1 MKRKKMMLVFCI
13 TILLIVLVALRLW
26 YQERRVVHE
35 TQQKEESIENT
46 TETTDIVKNK
56 SESNLSNKNKNVNQN
71 LKKHVQG
78 MKDRIVKQDQ
88 VVNWLAHIS
97 YDETIKTVIYNAT
110 DVENE
115 PGVYP
120 LVYTII
126 GVDGTIWEEKVQVT
140 VKKNERRSIHFITN
154 EQEACTYVKKYLKK
168 EKKYIPSHI
177 EFDHIDE
184 YGYVIHGYDIVD
196 FHTATSFWYTVSSY
210 GKIYD
215 TFLGEYIN

>member
-1 MKRKKMMLVFCI
+1 MKRKKIMLVFSI
-13 TILLIVLVALRLW
+13 VILLIVLLVLGRW
-26 YQERRVVHE
+26 YQEKREVYE
-35 TQQKEESIENT
+35 TQQKAENISGT
-46 TETTDIVKNK
+46 TETIDVETRRTSGN
-56 SESNLSNKNKNVNQN
+56 SSFNKNVNKD

-97 YDETIKTVIYNAT
+97 YDETIKTVIYDAT

-120 LVYTII
+120 LVYTIL
-126 GVDGTIWEEKVQVT
+126 GVDGTIWEEEIQVT
-140 VKKNERRSIHFITN
+140 VKKNRTRSRQLIAN
-154 EQEACTYVKKYLKK
+154 EQEACTYIENYLKK
-168 EKKYIPSHI
+168 ENKYIPSNI
-177 EFDHIDE
+177 EFDHMDE

-196 FHTATSFWYTVSSY
+196 FHTATSFWYSVSSY

-215 TFLGEYIN
+215 TLIGEYIN

>member
-1 MKRKKMMLVFCI
+1 MKRKKIMLVFSI
-13 TILLIVLVALRLW
+13 VILLIVLLVLGRW
-26 YQERRVVHE
+26 YQEKREVYE
-35 TQQKEESIENT
+35 TQQKAENISGT
-46 TETTDIVKNK
+46 TETIDVETRRTSGN
-56 SESNLSNKNKNVNQN
+56 SSFNKNVNQD

-97 YDETIKTVIYNAT
+97 YDETIKTVIYDAT

-120 LVYTII
+120 LVYTIL
-126 GVDGTIWEEKVQVT
+126 GVDGTIWEEEIQVT
-140 VKKNERRSIHFITN
+140 VKKNRTRSRQLIAN
-154 EQEACTYVKKYLKK
+154 EQEACTYIENYLKK
-168 EKKYIPSHI
+168 ENKYIPSNI
-177 EFDHIDE
+177 EFDHMDE

-196 FHTATSFWYTVSSY
+196 FHTATSFWYSVSSY

-215 TFLGEYIN
+215 TLIGEYIN